1 MIMKEERIS
10 IFMKAIAAIGYSSHV
25 SVDCLTEGRPLTA
38 VPPSPPPSPGSGL
51 RTITSIATRMRIS
64 LEPNIRQIIHFFTT
78 GIGLN
83 F

>member
-51 RTITSIATRMRIS
+51 RTITSIETRMRIV
-64 LEPNIRQIIHFFTT
+64 LEPNIQIIHVFTT